1 MYGRTRVRNDK
12 GSIKARLSK
21 DKAGKGKLE
30 YRQGRENAEYSKE
43 EVGKKVGQRHSSKT
57 DG

>member
-43 EVGKKVGQRHSSKT
+43 EVGKRRTKT
-57 DG
+57 

>member
-12 GSIKARLSK
+12 GSITARISK

-30 YRQGRENAEYSKE
+30 
-43 EVGKKVGQRHSSKT
+43 
-57 DG
+57 